1 MKGSEI
7 MPKLTQKMVDT
18 TKAPATGQVFYRDEE
33 LEGFALRVTPGS
45 KSYIVE
51 CRVNGKARRI
61 TLGKA
66 SLLTIDEARLQA
78 RQTLVQM
85 ASGFDPH
92 AEKRN
97 EKVASV
103 TLLEVLEEYLAVR
116 TLKPSTVEVYRRV
129 VKKSLKEWL
138 SLPITEITKN
148 MVEDRHRQ
156 LASGTKHGHPGRA
169 YSNFCFKTLQTL
181 LNYAAEKY
189 EINGEPIISVNPVSR
204 LTKTRA
210 WHRVHPRTGVIPE
223 YQLAAWYKAVDEI
236 ENKTVRDYLLLLL
249 FTGVRRREGSS
260 LKWTDIDFK
269 SQTLTIRRTQAK
281 NHRDHVLPICDFLFS
296 ILKAR
301 YENRGGSPY
310 IFPGRANRSHVT
322 DFRFWQLQVREKTG
336 CKFMI
341 HDLRR
346 TFLSCAERLE
356 LPYYVLKRLANHTA
370 SSDTLVPYIVVS
382 MERLR
387 LHIERISAHF
397 LELMQVAPVSICAGS
412 K

>member
-1 MKGSEI
+1 MA
-7 MPKLTQKMVDT
+7 KLTQKMVDIRI
-18 TKAPATGQVFYRDEE
+18 APATGKELIRDEE
-33 LEGFALRVTPGS
+33 LRGFGLSVTS
-45 KSYIVE
+45 KSKTYFVE
-51 CRVNGKARRI
+51 CRVNGKQRRATI
-61 TLGKA
+61 GRA
-66 SLLTIDEARLQA
+66 DLLTCEEARLKA
-78 RQTLVQM
+78 RKLLSEM
-85 ASGFDPH
+85 LAGFDPH

-129 VKKSLKEWL
+129 IKKSLKEWL
-138 SLPITEITKN
+138 NLPITEITKN

-156 LASGTKHGHPGRA
+156 LACGTKHGHPGRA

-189 EINGEPIISVNPVSR
+189 EVNGEPIITVDPVSR

-210 WHRVHPRTGVIPE
+210 WFRVHPRTGVIPE
-223 YQLAAWYKAVDEI
+223 YQLAGWYKAVDEI

-249 FTGVRRREGSS
+249 FTGVRRREGTN
-260 LKWTDIDFK
+260 LKWTDIDFQ

-301 YENRGGSPY
+301 HENRSASPY
-310 IFPGRANRSHVT
+310 VFPGRANKSHLT
-322 DFRFWQLQVREKTG
+322 DFRFWVAAVRKKSN
-336 CKFMI
+336 CRFLI

-356 LPYYVLKRLANHTA
+356 LPYYVLKRLANHTV

-387 LHIERISAHF
+387 LHIERVSSHF
-397 LELMQVAPVSICAGS
+397 LELMQLAPAGICAVS

>member
-1 MKGSEI
+1 MQ
-7 MPKLTQKMVDT
+7 KLTQKISDI
-18 TKAPATGQVFYRDEE
+18 TKAPQKGKLIIRDSEVK
-33 LEGFALRVTPGS
+33 GFGLSVSSRS
-45 KSYIVE
+45 KSYFVE
-51 CRVNGKARRI
+51 CRVNGLKRRATVGRADLMTLEDARNEGR
-61 TLGKA
+61 K
-66 SLLTIDEARLQA
+66 LLSEMLA
-78 RQTLVQM
+78 
-85 ASGFDPH
+85 GFDPH
-92 AEKRN
+92 VEKRN

-103 TLLEVLEEYLAVR
+103 TLLEVLEEYLRVR

-129 VKKSLKEWL
+129 VKKSLKDWL
-138 SLPITEITKN
+138 SLPVSEITKN

-156 LASGTKHGHPGRA
+156 LANGTKHGHSGKA
-169 YSNFCFKTLQTL
+169 YANFCFKTLQSL

-189 EINGEPIISVNPVSR
+189 EINGEPIITVNPVSR

-210 WHRVHPRTGVIPE
+210 WHRVHPRTGVVPE

-296 ILKAR
+296 ILQAR

-310 IFPGRANRSHVT
+310 IFPGRGNKSHVT

-356 LPYYVLKRLANHTA
+356 LPYYVLKRLANHTV

-382 MERLR
+382 IERLR
-387 LHIERISAHF
+387 LHIERISTHF
-397 LELMQVAPVSICAGS
+397 LDLMQIEQIAS
-412 K
+412 

>member
-1 MKGSEI
+1 MQ
-7 MPKLTQKMVDT
+7 KLTQKISDI
-18 TKAPATGQVFYRDEE
+18 TKAPQKGKLIIRDSE
-33 LEGFALRVTPGS
+33 LKGFGLSVSSRS
-45 KSYIVE
+45 KSYFVE
-51 CRVNGKARRI
+51 CRVNGLKRRATVGRADLM
-61 TLGKA
+61 TLE
-66 SLLTIDEARLQA
+66 EARLKG
-78 RQTLVQM
+78 RKLLSEM

-129 VKKSLKEWL
+129 IKKSLKEWL
-138 SLPITEITKN
+138 NLPVTEITKN

-189 EINGEPIISVNPVSR
+189 EINGEPIIAVNPVSR

-210 WHRVHPRTGVIPE
+210 WFRVHPRTGVIPE
-223 YQLAAWYKAVDEI
+223 YQLAGWYKAVDEI

-249 FTGVRRREGSS
+249 FTGVRRREGTN
-260 LKWTDIDFK
+260 LKWADIDFQ

-301 YENRGGSPY
+301 YENRSASPY
-310 IFPGRANRSHVT
+310 VFPGRANKSHLT
-322 DFRFWQLQVREKTG
+322 DFRFWVAGVRKKSN
-336 CKFMI
+336 CRFLI

-356 LPYYVLKRLANHTA
+356 LPYYVLKRLANHTV

-397 LELMQVAPVSICAGS
+397 LVLMQVAPASICAVS